1 MNSARAAVLI
11 AFAGILSGGCLMT
24 AEIPDPNSNLLIGM
38 RPEIMQRNLASAWSG
53 LERRRQRG
61 EIDEAGRDGLYQAKV
76 EELTQLIPKEIEDDK
91 AWIYGDV
98 YRDAK
103 KWPQAMALY
112 EQAVKAAKTEDRR
125 VNDHLRLARAQAA
138 LGRVK
143 EAAATARETFSA
155 PAPEK
160 APILPAILYEVVPAG
175 RGKGADAALAQVL
188 ADAISQHMEV
198 QIDPATEAGQAFL
211 SARTF
216 HIQKAWTA
224 VVSLYE
230 AAGQRAEA
238 RKAMEKFESERR
250 RTAAV

>member
-1 MNSARAAVLI
+1 MKQARAAVLI
-11 AFAGILSGGCLMT
+11 ALAALAAGGCLMT
-24 AEIPDPNSNLLIGM
+24 AEIPDPNSNSLIGL

-61 EIDEAGRDGLYQAKV
+61 EIDEAGRDKLYQNKV
-76 EELTQLIPKEIEDDK
+76 EELTRLIPAKIEDEK

-103 KWPQAMALY
+103 KWPQAKALY
-112 EQAVKAAKTEDRR
+112 EQAVRAARTEDRR
-125 VNDHLRLARAQAA
+125 VNDHLRLSRAQAA
-138 LGRVK
+138 LGQVK

-175 RGKGADAALAQVL
+175 RGKGADADLARVL

-198 QIDPATEAGQAFL
+198 QVDPASEAGQAFL

-216 HIQKAWTA
+216 HVQKAWTA

-230 AAGQRAEA
+230 AAGQRSEA

-250 RTAAV
+250 RTASV